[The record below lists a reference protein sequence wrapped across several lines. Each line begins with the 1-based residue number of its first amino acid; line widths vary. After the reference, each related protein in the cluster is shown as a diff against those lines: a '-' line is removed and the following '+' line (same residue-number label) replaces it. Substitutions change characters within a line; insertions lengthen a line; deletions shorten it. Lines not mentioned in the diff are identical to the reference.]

1 MECGRAFY
9 LSGRTALRD
18 GAGVQ
23 RIVIGCVIAAIAVL
37 AIWHPAPRPPQIA
50 TPVPAAPRAARPHA
64 PARPSVLVVYV
75 AGEVTHPGLY
85 RLHPGDRV
93 ADAVRLAG
101 GLRSTADPI
110 AVNLAARLNDGDE
123 VAVPAPG
130 APVRA
135 GRRSTRAAVRQ
146 RKTREAPAAPVS
158 VNDADAAALALVP
171 GIGPI
176 LAQRIVEIR
185 ERDGRFAS
193 LDELLDVAGMTPARL
208 ARANQYLIL

>member
-1 MECGRAFY
+1 M
-9 LSGRTALRD
+9 
-18 GAGVQ
+18 Q
-23 RIVIGCVIAAIAVL
+23 RIVLGCVIAAIAVL
-37 AIWHPAPRPPQIA
+37 AIWHPASRPPQTA
-50 TPVPAAPRAARPHA
+50 TPVPAVPRSARPHA
-64 PARPSVLVVYV
+64 PARTSTLVVYV

-123 VAVPAPG
+123 VAVLAPG
-130 APVRA
+130 VPARA
-135 GRRSTRAAVRQ
+135 GRRSARPAARQ
-146 RKTREAPAAPVS
+146 RKTSAPPEAPVS
-158 VNDADAAALALVP
+158 VNEAGPETLARVP

-176 LAQRIVEIR
+176 LAQRIVEFR
-185 ERDGRFAS
+185 ERDGSFAN

-208 ARANQYLIL
+208 ARAGQYLIL

>member
-1 MECGRAFY
+1 M
-9 LSGRTALRD
+9 
-18 GAGVQ
+18 Q
-23 RIVIGCVIAAIAVL
+23 RIVIGCVVAAIAVL
-37 AIWHPAPRPPQIA
+37 AIWHPAPRPPQTA
-50 TPVPAAPRAARPHA
+50 TPVPVVPRAVRPHA

-75 AGEVTHPGLY
+75 AGEVTRPGLY

-123 VAVPAPG
+123 IAVLAPG
-130 APVRA
+130 APARA
-135 GRRSTRAAVRQ
+135 GRRSARPASRQ
-146 RKTREAPAAPVS
+146 RKTSAPAAPVS
-158 VNDADAAALALVP
+158 VNEADPATLARVP
-171 GIGPI
+171 GIGPT
-176 LAQRIVEIR
+176 LAQRIVEVR
-185 ERDGRFAS
+185 ERDGGFAS